1 MAKYILILTIGFV
14 FTGCGVVEPYWS
26 VLRGNYSFSRGEY
39 QTAIVR
45 YFEALD
51 HGHST
56 PWILYNLGNV
66 YYALGETEAAL
77 RTWYDIEQFDDVQ
90 IRFGVSFNRGVLFFE
105 MGRYADAYAEF
116 RRALRLAPSDVDA
129 KINVELAFQRMTAGE
144 QAQAV
149 RSSETQSRPEVSGE
163 ESVRI
168 LEYMRRREGRQWI
181 ATDAIEEPVGGND
194 W

>member
-1 MAKYILILTIGFV
+1 MAKYILILTTSLV
-14 FTGCGVVEPYWS
+14 FSSCGVVEPYWS

-39 QTAIVR
+39 QAAIVR
-45 YFEALD
+45 YLEALD
-51 HGHST
+51 QEHST
-56 PWILYNLGNV
+56 QWILYNLGNV
-66 YYALGETEAAL
+66 YHALGETEAAL
-77 RTWYDIEQFDDVQ
+77 RTWDDIAEFDDIQ
-90 IRFGVSFNRGVLFFE
+90 IQFGVSFNRGVLFFE

-116 RRALRLAPSDVDA
+116 RRALRLAPQDLDA

-149 RSSETQSRPEVSGE
+149 RPTETQARPEVSGE
-163 ESVRI
+163 EAARI